1 MQMSLKAKLQ
11 TIAGVIALLSMPIL
25 YIGGISGN
33 GFLEVLGFLMLAF
46 AMLSTPAMKIL
57 MKEQPQTL
65 SRSER
70 ARQQAGR
77 L

>member
-1 MQMSLKAKLQ
+1 
-11 TIAGVIALLSMPIL
+11 MPIL

-33 GFLEVLGFLMLAF
+33 GFLEVLGFVMLAF
-46 AMLSTPAMKIL
+46 AMLSTPAMKLL
-57 MKEQPQTL
+57 MKEEQQVL